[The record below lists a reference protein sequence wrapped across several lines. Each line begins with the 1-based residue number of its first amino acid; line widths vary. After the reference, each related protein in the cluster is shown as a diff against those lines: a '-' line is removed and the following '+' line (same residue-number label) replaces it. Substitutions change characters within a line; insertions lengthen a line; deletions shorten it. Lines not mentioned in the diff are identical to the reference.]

1 MQKTLVL
8 TLTAFSL
15 SACANAT
22 RTIPVPTVEQRSINL
37 ISDDE
42 DIAEYKERPRLV
54 VPVDRQTLPPP
65 IEPKPVKTVP
75 STLPKNYKDP
85 VIESFKKNNY
95 IR

>member
-8 TLTAFSL
+8 ILTTLSL

-22 RTIPVPTVEQRSINL
+22 RTIPVPTIEQRSINL
-37 ISDDE
+37 INDDGLT
-42 DIAEYKERPRLV
+42 ERPRLV
-54 VPVDRQTLPPP
+54 VPVDRQSLPPP
-65 IEPKPVKTVP
+65 SPTTKVQVP

-85 VIESFKKNNY
+85 VIESWKKNNY